1 MPWGYIGA
9 ILELRRGYTGAI
21 LGLHRGY
28 TGATLGLEWGHIGAT
43 KLRRA
48 YAGLYLGYTGVRA
61 GAIMGL
67 HWIYRARLGLH
78 WGPFLVNAAAPHVF
92 RFGER
97 DAYDNLSIC
106 ICKYTYIHIYV
117 QREIQHIYIC
127 MTRYAYGIYSV

>member
-1 MPWGYIGA
+1 MQQLPQQLPATFTAGECLGGTLGLYWSYAEATLGLYW
-9 ILELRRGYTGAI
+9 GYTGAI

-48 YAGLYLGYTGVRA
+48 YAGLYLGYTGVHA

-78 WGPFLVNAAAPHVF
+78 WGPFLNAAAPHVF
-92 RFGER
+92 RFSFKAVLNYMG
-97 DAYDNLSIC
+97 IV
-106 ICKYTYIHIYV
+106 YIH
-117 QREIQHIYIC
+117 
-127 MTRYAYGIYSV
+127 